1 MIQIGQKI
9 DDFIDDFEFEVY
21 HDDKIKKAKFSNYEG
36 KAVCKLETGKEET

>member
-21 HDDKIKKAKFSNYEG
+21 QNDEIRKVKLFNCEG
-36 KAVCKLETGKEET
+36 KRMG